1 MKKMVLGLSLALAT
15 FGLFLSPA
23 LAETNLPQGAPSL
36 NVADQTFL
44 DSLAVQVEPT
54 PAAKQPAF
62 GAKAL
67 CTATANC
74 GADGAISCS
83 GNNSTTSCTATD
95 RNCSAGQR
103 GKVTCDGVTTLCP
116 TPCPCSLDCN
126 AARIDC
132 ADICSPCPAIFSCS
146 LSTCT
151 TTCRCKFTG
160 CF

>member
-1 MKKMVLGLSLALAT
+1 MKKMVLGLFLALAT
-15 FGLFLSPA
+15 LGLFLSPA
-23 LAETNLPQGAPSL
+23 LAETNAS
-36 NVADQTFL
+36 DQAFL
-44 DSLAVQVEPT
+44 DSLAVPGEPA

-74 GADGAISCS
+74 GADGSISCS

-95 RNCSAGQR
+95 RNCSVGQR
-103 GKVTCDGVTTLCP
+103 GRVTCDGVTILCP
-116 TPCPCSLDCN
+116 TPCPCDLNCT
-126 AARIDC
+126 ALRIEC
-132 ADICSPCPAIFSCS
+132 ADTCSPCPAIFSCS

-151 TTCRCKFTG
+151 TSCRCKFTG